1 MSIRRARTVV
11 AAVAILIGAAYAV
24 PAQAATI
31 SVVPALS
38 TVGIGDAFKEV
49 SLNVTLGAGEV
60 VGGFALRLGFDS
72 TLVSGFGYTIDPGAK
87 MGAAFDFSCGFGPDP
102 LCGPPLGAGFLDLVY
117 IPSNQALP
125 AQGGGFT
132 LATVRFA
139 PVALGTTALTI
150 FHTYSGLLSN
160 AGGTALVITA
170 VNNGCLTVAQSNT
183 EPAQECRQAA
193 AVPEPGTVALLGS
206 GALALFAA
214 RRRRSSVRV

>member
-1 MSIRRARTVV
+1 MSIRRARAVV

-49 SLNVTLGAGEV
+49 SLNVTLGLGEG

-72 TLVSGFGYTIDPGAK
+72 TLVSGFGYTIDPANK
-87 MGAAFDFSCGFGPDP
+87 MAGSLDFSCGFGPAACSP
-102 LCGPPLGAGFLDLVY
+102 ALGAGFLDLVY
-117 IPSNQALP
+117 IPLGQVLP
-125 AQGGGFT
+125 PQGAGFT

-150 FHTYSGLLSN
+150 FDTYSGLLSN
-160 AGGTALVITA
+160 ADGTALVVTA

-193 AVPEPGTVALLGS
+193 VPEPGTVALLGS
-206 GALALFAA
+206 GVLALFAA

>member
-1 MSIRRARTVV
+1 MSIRRARAVV

-72 TLVSGFGYTIDPGAK
+72 TLVSGFGYTIDPGNNMA
-87 MGAAFDFSCGFGPDP
+87 GSLDFSCGFGPAP
-102 LCGPPLGAGFLDLVY
+102 CAPALGAGFLDLVY
-117 IPSNQALP
+117 IPLGQVLP
-125 AQGGGFT
+125 PQGAGFT

-150 FHTYSGLLSN
+150 IDTYNGLLSN
-160 AGGTALVITA
+160 ANGTALVVTA
-170 VNNGCLTVAQSNT
+170 VNNGCLTVAQANT
-183 EPAQECRQAA
+183 EPAQDCRQVA

-206 GALALFAA
+206 GVLALFAA